1 VIRRATAIAV
11 ALSFAPL
18 AIALADD
25 VGGND
30 VIMIQ
35 ENTATPAPAAPQPVT
50 APPPPWVEIH
60 STAIAAGI
68 GARFGE
74 GTLLVAGQP
83 HPFKIR
89 GLSLGDI
96 GISRITAQGE
106 VQNMASASD
115 IAGHY
120 VAVEAGAAAGKG
132 VSTLTMRNEKGV
144 VMTLTSKVKGAQLT
158 LGAQGLEIELE

>member
-1 VIRRATAIAV
+1 VIRRALGIAV

-18 AIALADD
+18 AVALADE
-25 VGGND
+25 VRGSD

-35 ENTATPAPAAPQPVT
+35 EQGATPAAPQPVT

-74 GTLLVAGQP
+74 GTLLVADEP
-83 HPFKIR
+83 YTFKIR
-89 GLSLGDI
+89 GVSLGDV
-96 GISRITAQGE
+96 GISRLTAEGNVE
-106 VQNMASASD
+106 NLASASD

-120 VAVEAGAAAGKG
+120 VALEAGAAAGKG
-132 VSTLTMRNEKGV
+132 LSTLTMRNEKGV

-158 LGAQGLEIELE
+158 LGAQGIEIELE

>member
-1 VIRRATAIAV
+1 VIRRALAIAV

-18 AIALADD
+18 AVALADE
-25 VGGND
+25 VKGSD

-35 ENTATPAPAAPQPVT
+35 EQGATPAAPQPVT

-83 HPFKIR
+83 YAFKIR
-89 GLSLGDI
+89 GVSLGDV
-96 GISRITAQGE
+96 GISRLTAEGNVE
-106 VQNMASASD
+106 NLASASD

-120 VAVEAGAAAGKG
+120 VALEAGAAAGKG
-132 VSTLTMRNEKGV
+132 LSTLTMRNEKGV

-158 LGAQGLEIELE
+158 LGAQGIEIELE